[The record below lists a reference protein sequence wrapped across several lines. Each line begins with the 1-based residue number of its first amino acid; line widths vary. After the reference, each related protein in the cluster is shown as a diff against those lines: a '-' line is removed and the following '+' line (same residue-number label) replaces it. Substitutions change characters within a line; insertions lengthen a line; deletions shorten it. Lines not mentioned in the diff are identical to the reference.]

1 MPGKNLMKQS
11 IVLPEFYNSKP
22 ILFARFA
29 QLLPLVGWSQSLLK
43 NRIFIESEPIVQNVA
58 AVRIPGGLT
67 PP

>member
-1 MPGKNLMKQS
+1 MKRS
-11 IVLPEFYNSKP
+11 IVLPRFYHSKP

-29 QLLPLVGWSQSLLK
+29 QLLPLVRWSQSLLK
-43 NRIFIESEPIVQNVA
+43 NRIFIESELIVQNVA